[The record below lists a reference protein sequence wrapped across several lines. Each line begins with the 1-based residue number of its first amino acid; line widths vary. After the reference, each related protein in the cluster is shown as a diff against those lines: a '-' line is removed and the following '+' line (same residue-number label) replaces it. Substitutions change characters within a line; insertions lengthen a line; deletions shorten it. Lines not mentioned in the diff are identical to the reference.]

1 MDKLLV
7 SPAPHLHSK
16 DSTRRI
22 MRDVIIALIP
32 AVLVSVYFAGLS
44 ALLVIIVSVTG
55 CVLVEHLIAR
65 YLMKKRTTVYD
76 LSAVVTGLILALNL
90 PVSSPWWMVLI
101 GCVVAIGIAKM
112 TFGGL
117 GHNLFNPALVAR
129 VFLLISFPVQMT
141 NWSVTNSIFRP
152 DRWKLPKGLLGAQG
166 QLLDAASGA
175 TPLGII
181 KEGLA
186 NGLTMETL
194 SQQHDFSYWHMLF
207 GRIDG
212 SLGEASVVAI
222 LLGFAYLLIR
232 RVIKPVIPL
241 SIIVTVAVFAGILW
255 LIDPSMNA
263 DPLFHLLT
271 GGLLLGAVFMA
282 TDYTTSPMSPLGM
295 LIFGIGIGII
305 TMIIRIW
312 GVYPEGVSFAILF
325 MNAVVPLLN
334 KIKPLPYQKEVSRG

>member
-16 DSTRRI
+16 ENTRRI
-22 MRDVIIALIP
+22 MRDMIIALMP
-32 AVLVSVYFAGLS
+32 SVLVSVYFAGLS
-44 ALLVIIVSVTG
+44 ALLVIVVSVAG
-55 CVLVEHLIAR
+55 CVLIEHLIVR
-65 YLMKKRTTVYD
+65 YLMKKKTTVHD
-76 LSAVVTGLILALNL
+76 LSAVVTGLILAINL

-101 GCVVAIGIAKM
+101 GCVASIGIAKM

-117 GHNLFNPALVAR
+117 GHNLFNPALVGR

-141 NWSVTNSIFRP
+141 NWSLSNSIFRP
-152 DRWKLPKGLLGAQG
+152 DTWEFSKGLLGAQG

-194 SQQHDFSYWHMLF
+194 SQQHDFSYWQMLF
-207 GRIDG
+207 GHIDG
-212 SLGEASVVAI
+212 SLGEASALAV
-222 LLGFAYLLIR
+222 LLGFAYLLVR
-232 RVIKPVIPL
+232 KVIKPLIPVTIL
-241 SIIVTVAVFAGILW
+241 VTVALFSGILW
-255 LIDPSMNA
+255 LMDPSMNA
-263 DPLFHLLT
+263 DPLFHLLA
-271 GGLLLGAVFMA
+271 GGLLPGAVFMA

-295 LIFGIGIGII
+295 LIYGVGIGVM
-305 TMIIRIW
+305 TMIIRVW

-325 MNAVVPLLN
+325 MNALTPLLN
-334 KIKPLPYQKEVSRG
+334 KIKPIPYRKEVSLG

>member
-16 DSTRRI
+16 ENTRRI
-22 MRDVIIALIP
+22 MRDVIIALMP
-32 AVLVSVYFAGLS
+32 SVLVSVYFAGLS
-44 ALLVIIVSVTG
+44 ALLVVVVSVAG
-55 CVLVEHLIAR
+55 CVLVEHLIVR
-65 YLMKKRTTVYD
+65 YLMRKKTTVHD
-76 LSAVVTGLILALNL
+76 LSAVVTGLILAVNL

-101 GCVVAIGIAKM
+101 GCIAAIGIAKM

-117 GHNLFNPALVAR
+117 GHNLFNPALVGR

-141 NWSVTNSIFRP
+141 NWSVNNSIFSSET
-152 DRWKLPKGLLGAQG
+152 WNLPKMLLGAQG
-166 QLLDAASGA
+166 QLPDAVSGA

-194 SQQHDFSYWHMLF
+194 SQQYDFSYWQMLF
-207 GRIDG
+207 GHIDG
-212 SLGEASVVAI
+212 SLGEASALAVLV
-222 LLGFAYLLIR
+222 GFAYLLFR
-232 RVIKPVIPL
+232 KVIKPLIPV
-241 SIIVTVAVFAGILW
+241 SILFTVAVFSAILW
-255 LIDPSMNA
+255 LLDPSMNA

-282 TDYTTSPMSPLGM
+282 TDYTTSPMSPPGM
-295 LIFGIGIGII
+295 LIYGVGIGVM
-305 TMIIRIW
+305 TMIIRVW

-325 MNAVVPLLN
+325 MNALTPLLN
-334 KIKPLPYQKEVSRG
+334 KIKPIPYKKEVSRG